1 MWGAAYSN
9 VSMGCRLKGH
19 IKCRKA
25 FGVLDASKEQLEHWL
40 LDGIG
45 KSGPEH
51 VAIGLRQGVMKN
63 IYDMYIVLQCV
74 VGEVICHP
82 CESRV

>member
-1 MWGAAYSN
+1 MVWDDSDGFPRALGKFSVWGAAYSN

-51 VAIGLRQGVMKN
+51 VAIGLRQGVMKK
-63 IYDMYIVLQCV
+63 YI
-74 VGEVICHP
+74 
-82 CESRV
+82 